1 MQIGLIS
8 DTHGYIDP
16 KLERIFAGCDEI
28 WHAGDWGNYE
38 ETVAK
43 LKVICPVVKGV
54 FGNIDGQD
62 IRAEFAE
69 YICFFAAGLKVSMIH
84 IGNPRGIYTAT
95 LNNWLR
101 KDKPKL
107 FICGH
112 SHILKVV
119 QDKKFNHLHMNPGAA
134 GMHGFHHVRT
144 VLRFQINEGKISNL
158 EAVELGPRTA
168 ENFPSAT

>member
-1 MQIGLIS
+1 MKIGLLS

-16 KLERIFAGCDEI
+16 KLHRIFGGCDEI

-38 ETVAK
+38 ETVTK
-43 LKVICPVVKGV
+43 LKAICPVLKGV
-54 FGNIDGQD
+54 YGNIDGQN
-62 IRAEFAE
+62 IRSEFPE
-69 YICFFAAGLKVSMIH
+69 YISFVCEGVKISMMH
-84 IGNPRGIYTAT
+84 IGNPRGIYYAPFE
-95 LNNWLR
+95 LLMKR
-101 KDKPKL
+101 DKPQV

-119 QDKKFNHLHMNPGAA
+119 QDKKWGHLYMNPGAA

-144 VLRFQINEGKISNL
+144 VLRFDITQGKIQNL
-158 EAVELGPRTA
+158 EAIELGPRTA